1 MARTVYTGHGAR
13 SCCPARGLSVTGLS
27 SHSGR
32 RGPTFL
38 AFPAVVGGHWWLV
51 TSSEA
56 TVPACSVYSVDAGTG
71 RGGLGWDPDN
81 TPHMPAAAQR
91 PLRRGRCKTAP
102 PEPVPR
108 TGLLPPPSRGA
119 SPGPIAHLAARG
131 AAAAGV
137 TIASSYHHNIAPA
150 CHQTEV
156 DIIFSADSRS
166 KRGAGHQTQYIHQ
179 IAPTHTR
186 HHSLHTAPWSSI
198 ARYPAWAAA
207 LHNTRY

>member
-1 MARTVYTGHGAR
+1 MRPRCQAA
-13 SCCPARGLSVTGLS
+13 
-27 SHSGR
+27 
-32 RGPTFL
+32 
-38 AFPAVVGGHWWLV
+38 
-51 TSSEA
+51 
-56 TVPACSVYSVDAGTG
+56 VYSVDAGTG

-119 SPGPIAHLAARG
+119 SPGPIAHPAARG
-131 AAAAGV
+131 AAAGVTCRVFLGRV
-137 TIASSYHHNIAPA
+137 TIAPSYHHNIAPA

-166 KRGAGHQTQYIHQ
+166 GRGAGHQTQYIHQ
-179 IAPTHTR
+179 TAPTHTR
-186 HHSLHTAPWSSI
+186 HHSLHL
-198 ARYPAWAAA
+198 RQ
-207 LHNTRY
+207 L